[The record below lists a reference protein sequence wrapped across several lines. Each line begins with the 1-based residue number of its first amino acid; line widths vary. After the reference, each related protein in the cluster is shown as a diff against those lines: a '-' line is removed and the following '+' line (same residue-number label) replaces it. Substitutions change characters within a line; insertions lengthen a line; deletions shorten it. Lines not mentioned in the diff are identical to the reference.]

1 MLNAHQQQ
9 GVGLVEVMV
18 ALLLLAVGV
27 MGFAALQM
35 TAIKATDESLV
46 SGRALTVMRGGAE
59 MMRANPKHIQV
70 FKQVLDSNQA
80 TYKGITKD
88 SCLQN
93 DITKNTKN
101 QATCTKE
108 QIAIRDALV
117 LRQFAIDSSIQIQAH
132 ECPPV
137 STGVPL
143 MCLIAS
149 GGDTNP
155 TIGAADTDCVT
166 ATGDYKIGSSCF
178 VMEAY

>member
-1 MLNAHQQQ
+1 MFSLSTHQQQ

-59 MMRANPKHIQV
+59 MMRANPKHISV
-70 FKQVLDSNQA
+70 FKQVLDNNQA

-93 DITKNTKN
+93 ATAKN

-117 LRQFAIDSSIQIQAH
+117 LRQFAMDNSIQIKAH
-132 ECPPV
+132 ECPPI

-149 GGDTNP
+149 WGDTTP

-166 ATGDYKIGSSCF
+166 ANGDYKAGSSCF

>member
-59 MMRANPKHIQV
+59 MMRANPNHIQV
-70 FKQVLDSNQA
+70 FKQVLDKNQA
-80 TYKGITKD
+80 TYDGITKD
-88 SCLQN
+88 SCL
-93 DITKNTKN
+93 KNATTNN

-117 LRQFAIDSSIQIQAH
+117 LRQFAIDSSIQIKAH

-149 GGDTNP
+149 WGDTTP

-166 ATGDYKIGSSCF
+166 ANGDYKAGSSCF